1 MSLNSETQN
10 GDPAPHEK
18 LPGKANESMSTHRQ
32 DPLLDR
38 RDVDLMPVFVVSLSL
53 VYVVTEDG

>member
-1 MSLNSETQN
+1 MALNSETQN

-18 LPGKANESMSTHRQ
+18 LPVKGNEPMSTHRQ
-32 DPLLDR
+32 DPLLER
-38 RDVDLMPVFVVSLSL
+38 RGVDLMPVLVVSLSL